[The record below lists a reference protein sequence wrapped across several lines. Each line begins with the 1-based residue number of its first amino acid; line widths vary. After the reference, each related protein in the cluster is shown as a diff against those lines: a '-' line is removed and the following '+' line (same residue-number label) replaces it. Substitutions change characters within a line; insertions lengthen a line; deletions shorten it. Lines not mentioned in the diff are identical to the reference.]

1 MCRMTADARKSIFLS
16 SGIYNQKNHHGSDS
30 VLGLQSVL
38 ATHANNLRTSQ
49 LCFAQNHVKFFL
61 FPHTAMILHKQLPY
75 LAIWSILKK
84 RGRGRDLVLP
94 TKKFLCHYFSSF
106 SHTHSL
112 SKDTFQ
118 PFQLF
123 SLLITKSFFFFLYK
137 KQHYILP
144 FVWPVLAVSIWT
156 LWCLK

>member
-1 MCRMTADARKSIFLS
+1 MHVKIFFFPLAS
-16 SGIYNQKNHHGSDS
+16 TTSKIITESDS
-30 VLGLQSVL
+30 VLGLQLVL

-49 LCFAQNHVKFFL
+49 LCFAQEHLKLFL
-61 FPHTAMILHKQLPY
+61 FPCIAMILQKQLPY

-84 RGRGRDLVLP
+84 RGRGQDLVLP
-94 TKKFLCHYFSSF
+94 PKKFLCHSFSSF

-118 PFQLF
+118 LF
-123 SLLITKSFFFFLYK
+123 SLLITKPFFFFPLK

-144 FVWPVLAVSIWT
+144 FVWPVLAVSILT
-156 LWCLK
+156 LWHLK